1 MRATETARA
10 VQIGLQREE
19 ERLKTLM
26 EDYQRTLS
34 QLDQKPPTPYKRAT
48 LTDILVSPTKANL
61 SDIPSYKRAFV
72 LPSIE
77 SILQG
82 VDAHIEEQEFLIQDA
97 RENVVKLRQEY
108 LLRETRIDRF

>member
-1 MRATETARA
+1 METARA
-10 VQIGLQREE
+10 VQAGLPKEE

-26 EDYQRTLS
+26 DDYQRTIS
-34 QLDQKPPTPYKRAT
+34 QLEKKPVTPYKAAT

-72 LPSIE
+72 LPAIE

-82 VDAHIEEQEFLIQDA
+82 VDAHVEEQEYLIQDA
-97 RENVVKLRQEY
+97 RENVVQLRQEY